1 MIQYAVTAVDISID
15 SNFEP
20 KIVAIVADIMYA
32 RNIAITYMKE
42 FAKKLKD
49 EIDVDIQIDEYKL
62 HADDG
67 FGENGCQ
74 LNIQEIEIGVAIDVV
89 PSIGFYNYGI
99 KDLVSFLMLATNTL
113 LLHIVY
119 YFNNFFLLISNLF

>member
-1 MIQYAVTAVDISID
+1 MIQYAVTAVDISIG

-20 KIVAIVADIMYA
+20 KIIAIVTDIMHA
-32 RNIAITYMKE
+32 RNIAVAHMKE
-42 FAKKLKD
+42 FAKNLKD

-74 LNIQEIEIGVAIDVV
+74 LSIQGIEIGVALNVV
-89 PSIGFYNYGI
+89 S
-99 KDLVSFLMLATNTL
+99 
-113 LLHIVY
+113 
-119 YFNNFFLLISNLF
+119 

>member
-1 MIQYAVTAVDISID
+1 MIQYAVTAVDISVG

-20 KIVAIVADIMYA
+20 KIVAIVADIMHA

-74 LNIQEIEIGVAIDVV
+74 LSIQGIEIGVAIDVV
-89 PSIGFYNYGI
+89 Q
-99 KDLVSFLMLATNTL
+99 
-113 LLHIVY
+113 
-119 YFNNFFLLISNLF
+119 

>member
-1 MIQYAVTAVDISID
+1 MKQYAVTAVDISIG

-20 KIVAIVADIMYA
+20 KIIAIVVNRELA
-32 RNIAITYMKE
+32 RYIAISHLQS
-42 FAKKLKD
+42 FAKNLKD

-74 LNIQEIEIGVAIDVV
+74 LSIQEIEIGVAI
-89 PSIGFYNYGI
+89 NT
-99 KDLVSFLMLATNTL
+99 VS
-113 LLHIVY
+113 
-119 YFNNFFLLISNLF
+119 

>member
-1 MIQYAVTAVDISID
+1 MKQYAVTAVDISIG

-20 KIVAIVADIMYA
+20 KIIAIVNDIEHA
-32 RNIAITYMKE
+32 RYCAICYMKT
-42 FAKKLKD
+42 FAKNLKD

-74 LNIQEIEIGVAIDVV
+74 LSIQEIEIGVAI
-89 PSIGFYNYGI
+89 NT
-99 KDLVSFLMLATNTL
+99 VS
-113 LLHIVY
+113 
-119 YFNNFFLLISNLF
+119 

>member
-1 MIQYAVTAVDISID
+1 MKQYAVTAVDISIG

-20 KIVAIVADIMYA
+20 KIIAIVNDKEHA
-32 RNIAITYMKE
+32 RYCAISYMKT

-49 EIDVDIQIDEYKL
+49 EIDVDIQIDEYTL

-74 LNIQEIEIGVAIDVV
+74 LNIQEIEIDGTIDV
-89 PSIGFYNYGI
+89 
-99 KDLVSFLMLATNTL
+99 
-113 LLHIVY
+113 
-119 YFNNFFLLISNLF
+119 ISYMIS